1 MLTLNIQNNVVYFR
15 DIKLK
20 DLTKVLT
27 WYNKVDEFKF
37 ATGIDHPITFEV
49 LKQKYAEVLI
59 SENEFFVGIY
69 TCKEEEMIGIL
80 KGNLKLEAGNIM
92 WISSIVIDPAFQ
104 NMGYGTETV
113 NLLINYVKLNNKIN
127 EVYLAVIEDNL
138 QGRTFWLK
146 QDFQVLRKISNHIK
160 LQDKSQNV
168 IIMFKNI

>member
-1 MLTLNIQNNVVYFR
+1 
-15 DIKLK
+15 
-20 DLTKVLT
+20 
-27 WYNKVDEFKF
+27 
-37 ATGIDHPITFEV
+37 
-49 LKQKYAEVLI
+49 
-59 SENEFFVGIY
+59 
-69 TCKEEEMIGIL
+69 MIGIL